1 MEADVRVRD
10 ASVGLNEDSG
20 PVVNV
25 WDVSIVL
32 TLADEGGIGNEPQP
46 CMPVERPSGPQAVMP
61 YTLNRPGFVG
71 GSRTCGG

>member
-1 MEADVRVRD
+1 MRD
-10 ASVGLNEDSG
+10 ATVGLHEDSS

-46 CMPVERPSGPQAVMP
+46 CMPVERPSGPRGVSP
-61 YTLNRPGFVG
+61 YN
-71 GSRTCGG
+71 SWS